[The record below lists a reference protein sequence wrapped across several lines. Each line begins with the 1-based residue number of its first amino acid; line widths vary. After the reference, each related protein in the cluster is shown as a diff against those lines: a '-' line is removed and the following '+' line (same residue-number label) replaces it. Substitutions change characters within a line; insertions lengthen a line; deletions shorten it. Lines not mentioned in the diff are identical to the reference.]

1 MVRVEEEGR
10 NKTRTSS
17 TRVTAV
23 IGMWQRTMQSFLLL
37 NDLNNDRNVTLIPR
51 VYTVDVYGR

>member
-37 NDLNNDRNVTLIPR
+37 NDLNNDRNVTLISR